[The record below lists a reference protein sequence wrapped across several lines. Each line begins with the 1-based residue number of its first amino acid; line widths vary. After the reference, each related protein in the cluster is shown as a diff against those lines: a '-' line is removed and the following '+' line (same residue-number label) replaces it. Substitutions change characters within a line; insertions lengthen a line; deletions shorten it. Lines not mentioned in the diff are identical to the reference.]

1 MKITNHWILKKKVL
15 PQDTD
20 HAGIMWHGNYLK
32 WLEEA
37 RIEALNNAGIDYLDL
52 IKEGLEM
59 PVISVNIKYKSPIF
73 LGNEIEIRS
82 NFKINKSPK
91 LRIESNI
98 FDKKNN
104 HLTSAI
110 VEIVLIRKDNF
121 SIVRKR
127 PHFLNEPFKK
137 LIKG

>member
-1 MKITNHWILKKKVL
+1 MEITNYWILKKKVL

-98 FDKKNN
+98 FDEKNN